1 MNTQLFSKRNIL
13 FIAIVS
19 VLLAACG
26 FIPQGTQVLSGSG
39 TAGDLQASNGERI
52 YFTSVNDAGD
62 RISYSGGPKFGGMMM
77 GIPAGDGGAAPE
89 AVPVPEGAPAPEGE
103 VEEKAVEAAPAAGG
117 SVCDAYAACC
127 NAYADALGKV
137 EGIPAQSVE
146 ATKQGCEQIK
156 NLKGMGDAAEQACQ
170 QALDAMKQAGEAY
183 KSMPGFTWPDEC
195 K

>member
-77 GIPAGDGGAAPE
+77 GTYLTCASCHGPE
-89 AVPVPEGAPAPEGE
+89 ARGALT
-103 VEEKAVEAAPAAGG
+103 
-117 SVCDAYAACC
+117 ACIC
-127 NAYADALGKV
+127 R
-137 EGIPAQSVE
+137 
-146 ATKQGCEQIK
+146 
-156 NLKGMGDAAEQACQ
+156 
-170 QALDAMKQAGEAY
+170 
-183 KSMPGFTWPDEC
+183 
-195 K
+195 